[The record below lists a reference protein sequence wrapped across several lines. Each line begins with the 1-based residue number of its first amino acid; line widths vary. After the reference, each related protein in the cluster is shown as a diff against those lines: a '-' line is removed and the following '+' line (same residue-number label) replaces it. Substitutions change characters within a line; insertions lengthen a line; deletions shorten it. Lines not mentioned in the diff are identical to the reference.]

1 MKLFRFIK
9 LNKIEEKKSG
19 AGELGTSEL
28 VNQYKHDT
36 PGEFDEGKMKEIS
49 IDLKDL
55 DDKAFKAK
63 YGKTKD
69 VLKKML
75 KAGHNNPDAYDIHA
89 MRYNQKEQMFYTNV
103 LEEIGLVESNMDKLN
118 DIVKK
123 KQNANIKFKD
133 KSAKVDLYTAS
144 AVVGVIKKL
153 NPSNRNKAVDM
164 INKGT
169 LSQFMK
175 LAGLGFKS
183 IKADY
188 QAEGTWHLPKTSKEK
203 KALGKALKGK
213 ITKRDENKI
222 LKILGDDEVADI
234 FGDARPGED
243 LSKKIAAVVKALE
256 KEIRKPITEDEEV
269 SEGFHDEKAVAKEL
283 KKQLG
288 RKMTK
293 SDIDSYVQ
301 DNADNPHKVD
311 QNAVADELKKIGVRV
326 EELEI
331 QEEFEKEVMRALNNY
346 GVKAH
351 FDKEILYVESH
362 QQLDLAKRAL
372 DQTIRADRRTPII
385 VEASKKSKKEAAGG
399 ISGVEQNTQDDSQ
412 DGKQDQ
418 KDAERDKKKNKL
430 KNGVNL
436 TPSMKDQITACENEV
451 MSASDTDDEEGDGD
465 NTTTDETQ
473 MTDAQMKKRE
483 DIVKGMKDKISE
495 FKKKYG
501 ERWKEVMYATA
512 TKLALQ
518 DDYKPFKWTK
528 KS

>member
-9 LNKIEEKKSG
+9 LNNIHEKSG
-19 AGELGTSEL
+19 AGEEGTNEL
-28 VNQYKHDT
+28 VNQYKKDT
-36 PGEFDEGKMKEIS
+36 PGEVDEGKMKSMS

-55 DDKAFKAK
+55 NDKEFKAK
-63 YGKTKD
+63 YGKNKKD
-69 VLKKML
+69 VEKML
-75 KAGHNNPDAYDIHA
+75 KAGT
-89 MRYNQKEQMFYTNV
+89 MYNQKEQKFYEDM

-153 NPSNRNKAVDM
+153 NPNNKKKAIEM

-213 ITKRDENKI
+213 ITKRDENSI

-269 SEGFHDEKAVAKEL
+269 SEGFHDEKAVAKAL
-283 KKQLG
+283 KKELG
-288 RKMTK
+288 RKMSM

-331 QEEFEKEVMRALNNY
+331 QEEFEKECMKALNNY

-351 FDKEILYVESH
+351 FDKGILYVENYEG
-362 QQLDLAKRAL
+362 LDLAKRAL

-385 VEASKKSKKEAAGG
+385 VEASKKEAAGG
-399 ISGVEQNTQDDSQ
+399 VAGVEQDDTEN
-412 DGKQDQ
+412 DDKN
-418 KDAERDKKKNKL
+418 KKKK
-430 KNGVNL
+430 KSDTVDIE
-436 TPSMKDQITACENEV
+436 PKMKAQVSVAETDA
-451 MSASDTDDEEGDGD
+451 ADTDDEEGDGD
-465 NTTTDETQ
+465 STTTPETK

-483 DIVKGMKDKISE
+483 EIVKGMKDKISD

-501 ERWKEVMYATA
+501 ERWKDVMYATA
-512 TKLALQ
+512 TKLAMQ
-518 DDYKPFKWTK
+518 EDYKPFKWTK

>member
-63 YGKTKD
+63 YGKNKKD
-69 VLKKML
+69 VEKML

-213 ITKRDENKI
+213 ITKRDENSI

-234 FGDARPGED
+234 FGDAKPGED

-269 SEGFHDEKAVAKEL
+269 SEGFHDEKAVAKAL

-288 RKMTK
+288 RKMSK

-385 VEASKKSKKEAAGG
+385 VEASKKEAAGG
-399 ISGVEQNTQDDSQ
+399 VAGVEQT
-412 DGKQDQ
+412 
-418 KDAERDKKKNKL
+418 DKKK
-430 KNGVNL
+430 KNSDGVD
-436 TPSMKDQITACENEV
+436 TSPSMKNQIPVVSPIPEDA
-451 MSASDTDDEEGDGD
+451 TDDEEGDGD
-465 NTTTDETQ
+465 PTTTDETN

-501 ERWKEVMYATA
+501 ERWQEVMYATA
-512 TKLALQ
+512 TKLAMQ
-518 DDYKPFKWTK
+518 ENYKPYKWTK

>member
-19 AGELGTSEL
+19 AGEEGTDEL
-28 VNQYKHDT
+28 VNQYKKNT
-36 PGEFDEGKMKEIS
+36 PGEVDEGKMKEIS

-89 MRYNQKEQMFYTNV
+89 MRYNQKEQAFYANV
-103 LEEIGLVESNMDKLN
+103 LEEIGLVEDNWSKLN

-123 KQNANIKFKD
+123 KQMMKIKFKD
-133 KSAKVDLYTAS
+133 GPADVNLFTAS
-144 AVVGVIKKL
+144 GVVRFINGKRL
-153 NPSNRNKAVDM
+153 NNRNKKKVIDA
-164 INKGT
+164 INTGT
-169 LSQFMK
+169 FSQFMK
-175 LAGLGFKS
+175 IADLAFGKDIKS
-183 IKADY
+183 EY
-188 QAEGTWHLPKTSKEK
+188 VPEGTWHLPKTSKEK

-213 ITKRDENKI
+213 ITKRDENSI

-243 LSKKIAAVVKALE
+243 LSKKIATVVKALE
-256 KEIRKPITEDEEV
+256 KEIRKPITEDEGV
-269 SEGFHDEKAVAKEL
+269 SEGFHDEKAVAKAL
-283 KKQLG
+283 KKLLG
-288 RKMTK
+288 RKMSK

-331 QEEFEKEVMRALNNY
+331 QEKFEKECMKALNNY

-385 VEASKKSKKEAAGG
+385 VEDSKKEAAGG
-399 ISGVEQNTQDDSQ
+399 VAGVEQDDTEN
-412 DGKQDQ
+412 DDKN
-418 KDAERDKKKNKL
+418 KKKKKSDTVDTEPKI
-430 KNGVNL
+430 KNQV
-436 TPSMKDQITACENEV
+436 
-451 MSASDTDDEEGDGD
+451 SALGETDAADTDDEEGDGD
-465 NTTTDETQ
+465 STTTPETK

-483 DIVKGMKDKISE
+483 DIIKGMKDKISD

-501 ERWKEVMYATA
+501 ERWKDVMYATA
-512 TKLALQ
+512 TKLAMQ
-518 DDYKPFKWTK
+518 ENYKPYKWTK